1 MPTISINSVSFPV
14 LFHVF
19 ILISYFS
26 LLSLS
31 YDNIVIIM
39 PILLL
44 STLVISNYL
53 CIIVLDKAASVYCI
67 DANFLRFI
75 LLNVY
80 RMM

>member
-31 YDNIVIIM
+31 YDNIVIIIM

-53 CIIVLDKAASVYCI
+53 CIIVLDKAASVYSI

-75 LLNVY
+75 LY
-80 RMM
+80 CSTC